1 MFTLSFKK
9 SNSKNYNEVKKLAS
23 YFNDNSF
30 ENDRHTV
37 VIGLK
42 EIFEKWDYFNLLFW
56 RTVDWKQSFFG
67 YDEFNVYSHSEKTRI
82 FYALQQAK
90 SDWLCMSEVYISN
103 LSLAALGIEEL
114 EILRAKAFNGV
125 DTDRMLDYLVAVK
138 QRLRYKEEF
147 GHLNFETPLRNS
159 DCIGRRSR
167 REKNK
172 EKENGREG

>member
-23 YFNDNSF
+23 YFNVHTF
-30 ENDRHTV
+30 EDDRHTV

-56 RTVDWKQSFFG
+56 RTVDWKLSYFG
-67 YDEFNVYSHSEKTRI
+67 YDEFNVYSHCEKTRI

-90 SDWLCMSEVYISN
+90 CDWICMSETYVSN
-103 LSLAALGIEEL
+103 LSLAALDIEEL
-114 EILRAKAFNGV
+114 EILRAKAFNSV
-125 DTDRMLDYLVAVK
+125 DTDRMLDHLITVK
-138 QRLRYKEEF
+138 HRLRYNEEF

-159 DCIGRRSR
+159 DFAGRRAR
-167 REKNK
+167 KERKNN
-172 EKENGREG
+172 ENN